1 LGHNQE
7 QVVDAMTDIRWD
19 EGREARTGFPEV
31 IFGKSKSIEQLQRLF
46 REGEGLRL
54 ATQLDAAQ
62 REALRGLAEVDELS
76 RTAVRNPRPER
87 ELPPVGILTGGTGDI
102 PVAEEARAVL
112 RALGHPVRT
121 FFDVGVAGL
130 HRMQGVLPELR
141 ECAVLIVCAGMEGA
155 LPSVVAGLVDA
166 PVIAVPT
173 SVGTGVS
180 EGGRV
185 ALHAMLA
192 SCSPGIAVVNI
203 DSGFGAAAM
212 AVKTVNKLHRP

>member
-19 EGREARTGFPEV
+19 EGREARTGIPEV
-31 IFGKSKSIEQLQRLF
+31 IFGRSKTIEQLQRLF

-54 ATQLDAAQ
+54 ATQLDVAQ
-62 REALRGLAEVDELS
+62 REALQGLAEVDELS
-76 RTAVRNPRPER
+76 RTAVRNPQPER
-87 ELPPVGILTGGTGDI
+87 KLPPVGILTGGTGDI

-121 FFDVGVAGL
+121 FFDIGVAGL

-173 SVGTGVS
+173 SIGTGISV
-180 EGGRV
+180 GGQV

-212 AVKTVNKLHRP
+212 AIKMINRLTKP